1 MTLLL
6 NPRSSSKLGKKLQE
20 LQNKTKLKI
29 SQNKGNSLK
38 TTFYKYWN
46 NTLSA
51 FEKGGNFY
59 FNLNSG
65 KDWAWDALCTN
76 NNKKYP
82 EFLTKNKTVH
92 NVVKALDDCWVK
104 VVKTPTE
111 AITKWFD
118 NINKEKLVIKS
129 SNFNKNLHADF
140 IFPEKE
146 SDVFVIVVHGYTSEP
161 RGMGI
166 YAKEYHNKGY
176 NVLLPSLNGH
186 GDSEAN
192 RITMGWHDRLDLID
206 WINFIVENYPES
218 RIIIHGESMGSATT
232 MMATGEDLPNNVKVA
247 VADCGYTSVWDILS
261 NKITNNFKLHEFPT
275 LYSLNTANK
284 IFAGFDFKKASA
296 VEQIKKSKTPTI
308 FIHGDQDKFVPYEM
322 LDKVYEAASCVKEK
336 VTIPDSPHARN
347 ACKNPELYW
356 NSIFNFTSK
365 YI

>member
-1 MTLLL
+1 MKNSSKNLLKTVSAVSITAGTAYLLL
-6 NPRSSSKLGKKLQE
+6 GNALYYATLTRNGMKNPYIAKVASGSKNPGEEKLRLDAIKKE
-20 LQNKTKLKI
+20 
-29 SQNKGNSLK
+29 G
-38 TTFYKYWN
+38 
-46 NTLSA
+46 A
-51 FEKGGNFY
+51 
-59 FNLNSG
+59 
-65 KDWAWDALCTN
+65 
-76 NNKKYP
+76 
-82 EFLTKNKTVH
+82 
-92 NVVKALDDCWVK
+92 
-104 VVKTPTE
+104 
-111 AITKWFD
+111 KWFD